1 MGTARL
7 NSMAQTRIL
16 FFALALL
23 GIAAPARADVESFY
37 GNWENAE
44 ADQSGIAHVEISPAG
59 GNHVSVRIY
68 GNCHPTECNW
78 GEVQAQGYTSSPGSG
93 EVTSLSALFNSGFA
107 RKQILFREAKPGELL
122 IEVLTVFIDGSGR
135 HDFDITGRLKRTAW
149 AGPIGLN
156 WENQA
161 GQNSGWGGGAHS
173 GASLKPSETCT
184 AFDPAVARM
193 IQTGARW
200 KIVAGKEALVDAIGD
215 EGDAQRVLSTIRHY
229 GFDRKCHVGTA
240 VYWKH
245 GAHMPEGKMGGTNC
259 IAFNPTT
266 AHASQIGHR
275 WKVVDGVQ
283 WIADF
288 GDDKGH
294 ADSFLSL
301 IRFYRL
307 DAECFVNRAN
317 PVMTY
322 WLAF

>member
-1 MGTARL
+1 MLWPRFA
-7 NSMAQTRIL
+7 
-16 FFALALL
+16 ALALV
-23 GIAAPARADVESFY
+23 GIAAPAQADIESFY

-44 ADQSGIAHVEISPAG
+44 TDQSGIAHVEISPAG

-93 EVTSLSALFNSGFA
+93 EVTSLSASFNSGFA
-107 RKQILFREAKPGELL
+107 RKQILFREAKSGELL

-135 HDFDITGRLKRTAW
+135 HDFDMTGKLKRTAW
-149 AGPIGLN
+149 AGPIGQS

-173 GASLKPSETCT
+173 GASQRPSETCT
-184 AFDPAVARM
+184 AFNSAAAAM
-193 IQTGARW
+193 IQAGPSW
-200 KIVAGKEALVDAIGD
+200 KIVAGKATLVDAIGG
-215 EGDAQRVLSTIRHY
+215 ESDAQRVLSTIRHY
-229 GFDRKCHVGTA
+229 RFDQKCHVGTA

-245 GAHMPEGKMGGTNC
+245 GAKMAEAKMDGTDC

-266 AHASQIGHR
+266 AHASHIGHR

-283 WIADF
+283 WIADG
-288 GDDKGH
+288 GDDKSQ
-294 ADSFLSL
+294 ADSLLSL

-307 DAECFVNRAN
+307 DAECFVSRPN

-322 WLAF
+322 WLAL